1 MRILNDS
8 RDRDTPRRL
17 RQTVKSGIRL
27 AHTTC
32 VTKEDMPVPSHP
44 YSRLASVLLLSG
56 AVAML
61 GRAEASGQVAS
72 NSEREAFTA
81 VAVNISNVGRTGA
94 TAVDIVIERW
104 TSDAENGRLLAIL
117 KEKGP
122 QELLEVLR
130 DTPRV
135 GYFRTPDSLAYDL
148 HYARQI
154 PGEDGGRRIV
164 LATDRPIGF
173 WEATARPRSF
183 DYPFTLIEL
192 RMDGEGRGVGKLSIA
207 TKITLSGD
215 VMVLENFANQPVH
228 LNDVRKRK

>member
-1 MRILNDS
+1 MKSYSYGRIAFAL
-8 RDRDTPRRL
+8 
-17 RQTVKSGIRL
+17 
-27 AHTTC
+27 
-32 VTKEDMPVPSHP
+32 
-44 YSRLASVLLLSG
+44 VLLALAAG
-56 AVAML
+56 L
-61 GRAEASGQVAS
+61 GRVQASGQVT
-72 NSEREAFTA
+72 SESGKEAFTA
-81 VAVNISNVGRTGA
+81 VAVNISNVGRAGA
-94 TAVDIVIERW
+94 TAVDIVVERW
-104 TSDAENGRLLAIL
+104 TTDAENNRLLAIL

-122 QELLEVLR
+122 EELLEALR

-173 WEATARPRSF
+173 WEAATRPRSF

-192 RMDGEGRGVGKLSIA
+192 RVDGEGRGVGKLSIA